1 MTISKENLE
10 ERKSV
15 IGTDIETV
23 RTRLVELEKR
33 READT
38 ALLNALMGALQQC
51 DAFLKELDDDEPE
64 MASDGGNEDSEYGG

>member
-1 MTISKENLE
+1 MITKEIIE
-10 ERKSV
+10 KRKYV
-15 IGTDIETV
+15 IVNDTEIV

-51 DAFLKELDDDEPE
+51 DAFLKEFDNELSDDGNDE
-64 MASDGGNEDSEYGG
+64 GC

>member
-1 MTISKENLE
+1 MTIDKESLE
-10 ERKSV
+10 KRKSV
-15 IGTDIETV
+15 IETDIETV

-51 DAFLKELDDDEPE
+51 DAFLKELDDELGDDGNDE
-64 MASDGGNEDSEYGG
+64 D